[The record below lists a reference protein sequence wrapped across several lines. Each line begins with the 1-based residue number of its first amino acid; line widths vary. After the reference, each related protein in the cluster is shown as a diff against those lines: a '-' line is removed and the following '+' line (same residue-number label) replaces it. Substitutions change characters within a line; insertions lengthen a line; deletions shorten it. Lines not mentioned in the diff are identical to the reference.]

1 VVSEA
6 PSTLRRLRGAV
17 TAPRAAG
24 VAGILS
30 ALLLTAAILL
40 LRSGLG
46 GPPTLQTLTA
56 GSGAIDPDQLRLGLS
71 LMPYVAMTFI
81 WFMGVVRM
89 NFSDP
94 ANQLFGTV
102 FLATGVLLLATLLV
116 ATGLASGVVELREQD
131 LEGRSAAA
139 WLGGAGVFELL
150 FGVAPRM
157 AGGFILITANLLRRV
172 RIMPQWMA
180 VLSVALGLLLLFGVR
195 RIDWTVFSMPAWVA
209 MVSLLILSRE
219 RDVRAD
225 PDIAPFPQ
233 TRLPHQDDA

>member
-1 VVSEA
+1 VADA
-6 PSTLRRLRGAV
+6 PPILRRVRSAI

-30 ALLLTAAILL
+30 AVLLTATIVLM
-40 LRSGLG
+40 RTGLG
-46 GPPTLQTLTA
+46 APPSLEVLTA
-56 GSGAIDPDQLRLGLS
+56 GSSSLDPDRIRAGLD
-71 LMPYVAMTFI
+71 LMPYVAITFI

-116 ATGLASGVVELREQD
+116 ATGFAAGALELREQD
-131 LEGRSAAA
+131 IEGQRAAI
-139 WLGGAGVFELL
+139 WLGGAGVFELM

-172 RIMPQWMA
+172 RIMPTWMA
-180 VLSVALGLLLLFGVR
+180 ALSVVLGLLMLFGTR
-195 RIDWTVFSMPAWVA
+195 RIDWSVFSLPAWVA
-209 MVSLLILSRE
+209 MVSVLILSRE
-219 RDVRAD
+219 RVARPD
-225 PDIAPFPQ
+225 PDASAA
-233 TRLPHQDDA
+233 R

>member
-1 VVSEA
+1 MRDS
-6 PSTLRRLRGAV
+6 SGSLRRLRGAI

-24 VAGILS
+24 VAGIAS
-30 ALLLTAAILL
+30 ALLLTVAIVVM
-40 LRSGLG
+40 RSGLG
-46 GPPTLQTLTA
+46 APPSLELLTSGSDTL
-56 GSGAIDPDQLRLGLS
+56 DPDRIRTGLA
-71 LMPYVAMTFI
+71 LMPYVAITFI

-116 ATGLASGVVELREQD
+116 ATGFAAGVLELREQS
-131 LEGRSAAA
+131 LQGQEAAT

-172 RIMPQWMA
+172 RIMPTWMA
-180 VLSVALGLLLLFGVR
+180 ALSVVLGLLLLFGTR
-195 RIDWTVFSMPAWVA
+195 RIDWTVFSLPAWIA
-209 MVSLLILSRE
+209 MVSVLILSRE
-219 RDVRAD
+219 RLARPD
-225 PDIAPFPQ
+225 PDVA
-233 TRLPHQDDA
+233 TAAGT